1 MLVRRLGGQKV
12 GQPSWCH
19 RWSYISRGF
28 RNPNWNRES
37 AQKEGCCGINEEV
50 RGYVVTRRTRVPP
63 STDCKSAAPWP
74 ASTTLLLPT
83 GGAACHGYEGE
94 VWSLSGRER
103 SSASPLLAALGPPRL
118 DLHINRVGC
127 GSGNGGEGEQARRG
141 WRGWGEQVARVWGS
155 RQWVGVLGGGR
166 VVRGGVHKSG

>member
-1 MLVRRLGGQKV
+1 
-12 GQPSWCH
+12 
-19 RWSYISRGF
+19 
-28 RNPNWNRES
+28 
-37 AQKEGCCGINEEV
+37 
-50 RGYVVTRRTRVPP
+50 VTRRTRVPP

-118 DLHINRVGC
+118 DLHIQQ
-127 GSGNGGEGEQARRG
+127 GGLRE
-141 WRGWGEQVARVWGS
+141 
-155 RQWVGVLGGGR
+155 RQWWRRRAGEERMTGMR
-166 VVRGGVHKSG
+166 RASG